1 VGSTIQV
8 PVVLAGGVDIA
19 SVALQVQYDPAKLS
33 LVNLDTGDF
42 LRRDGKTATPI
53 HTDDGPGN
61 LTISIARPPG
71 TAGVNG
77 SGTICVLTFQA
88 KAAGETAVTITK
100 AALQNSMRQPVPATG
115 AKATIV
121 VQ

>member
-8 PVVLAGGVDIA
+8 PVVIAGGVDIA
-19 SVALQVQYDPAKLS
+19 SVALQIQYDPAKLS

-71 TAGVNG
+71 SSGVSGAGTV
-77 SGTICVLTFQA
+77 CVLSFQA
-88 KAAGETAVTITK
+88 KAAGETAVTISK
-100 AALQNSMRQPVPATG
+100 AAPQNSARQPVAATG